1 MSTQSTEP
9 KPEMHW
15 RPVPEPTSPK
25 PSAADLLRRETREDT
40 CEKHGPFT
48 AERFLAIWSRCPKCT
63 EEHEQKTERDRLEYE
78 AQREARL
85 FQQRIDATGIP
96 PRFVGKYLRDFEAVS
111 PQQKRVLQIVENY
124 VSNFEATLKA
134 GRCLMFLGG
143 VGTGKTLLSTV
154 MVQELLRVKRPA
166 PEGYCQLGFTAYY
179 STAIGVVRALR
190 DTWRKDSSL
199 SETDVLKKLSGV
211 DLLVIDEIG
220 VQFGSEAELTQLT
233 ELIDLRYRNVKPTI
247 VISNLDLAG
256 LERFLGAR
264 AVDRL
269 RENGGSMVV
278 FDWKSWRGRK
288 P

>member
-1 MSTQSTEP
+1 MTET
-9 KPEMHW
+9 HW
-15 RPVPEPTSPK
+15 RDVPEPIRPR
-25 PSAADLLRRETREDT
+25 PSAADLLRRETREDS

-48 AERFLAIWSRCPKCT
+48 AERFLNIWSRCPKCT
-63 EEHEQKTERDRLEYE
+63 EEHDQKIERDRLEYE

-85 FQQRIDATGIP
+85 FQQRIDAAGVP
-96 PRFVGKYLRDFEAVS
+96 PRFVGKSFRDFNAVS

-134 GRCLMFLGG
+134 GRCLMFLGS
-143 VGTGKTLLSTV
+143 VGTGKTLLSSV
-154 MVQELLRVKRPA
+154 MVQELLQVKRPA
-166 PEGYCQLGFTAYY
+166 PEGYFRPGFTAYY

-233 ELIDLRYRNVKPTI
+233 ELIDLRYRSVKPTI
-247 VISNLDLAG
+247 AISNLDLAG